1 MRAARPEMVS
11 MLLHSRKGLKLLDG
25 DFPVLVG
32 IASREDPVPS
42 KASRQHCATDAR
54 TLHEEQ
60 GDRIALD
67 QRAMAREA
75 TSVRCALVPTMAGNT
90 NEPRWLR
97 EDSCGGMLGGHSP
110 HAIQPPRNADVAF
123 FITKVLQRAWPRGQ
137 LRSTADQHG
146 SPV

>member
-1 MRAARPEMVS
+1 MAAEASIAECSRHQPGRPAA
-11 MLLHSRKGLKLLDG
+11 LRY
-25 DFPVLVG
+25 
-32 IASREDPVPS
+32 R
-42 KASRQHCATDAR
+42 AR

-97 EDSCGGMLGGHSP
+97 EDSCGGMLGGPFASC
-110 HAIQPPRNADVAF
+110 D
-123 FITKVLQRAWPRGQ
+123 
-137 LRSTADQHG
+137 
-146 SPV
+146 